1 VITIFKLINF
11 KCQKTLN
18 QTSAKFAMKFPYTL
32 LIIFLFISCNQKEKS
47 NTFSQTTPTAAK
59 NFAEKLSNAA
69 ISIIDPSIDYD
80 PAYFSIEYPNGDVPK
95 NKGVCTD
102 VIIRSY
108 RKLGIDLQ
116 KEVHED
122 MIENFSKYPNLEKW
136 GMTKTDTNIDHRRVP
151 NLEIF
156 FERNGQKLSITQDPK
171 DYKTGEIVT
180 WLINNKLPHIGIVTS
195 KKSSDGKRNLIVHNV
210 GNGQVLQDC
219 LFEYKIV
226 GHYRYWD
233 KDQMKLQ

>member
-1 VITIFKLINF
+1 MFSIFKLITF
-11 KCQKTLN
+11 KEQKTSIN
-18 QTSAKFAMKFPYTL
+18 ITAIMIRTKFIYTL
-32 LIIFLFISCNQKEKS
+32 CFVSLFFSCNQKEKS
-47 NTFSQTTPTAAK
+47 SFLAENPPATANT
-59 NFAEKLSNAA
+59 FAEKLSNAA
-69 ISIIDPSIDYD
+69 LSIIDPSIHYD
-80 PAYFSIEYPNGDVPK
+80 PAYFPIKYPNGDIPQ

-122 MIENFSKYPNLEKW
+122 MVENFSVYHNLKKW

-151 NLEIF
+151 NLEVF
-156 FERNGQKLSITQDPK
+156 FERKGEKLSITEDPK
-171 DYKTGEIVT
+171 NYKTGEIVT
-180 WLINNKLPHIGIVTS
+180 WMINDKLPHIGIVTN
-195 KKSSDGKRNLIVHNV
+195 KKSKDGKRNLIVHNV

-226 GHYRYWD
+226 GHYRYW
-233 KDQMKLQ
+233 K

>member
-1 VITIFKLINF
+1 MITIFKLINF
-11 KCQKTLN
+11 KCQKPLN

-226 GHYRYWD
+226 GHYRYWE
-233 KDQMKLQ
+233 

>member
-1 VITIFKLINF
+1 LYEKRIINVRIKNLKVMKAFYYLALAITFFTCSDKINKDEESKVIN
-11 KCQKTLN
+11 
-18 QTSAKFAMKFPYTL
+18 
-32 LIIFLFISCNQKEKS
+32 KS
-47 NTFSQTTPTAAK
+47 FE
-59 NFAEKLSNAA
+59 EKLSDAA
-69 ISIIDPSIDYD
+69 ISIIDNSILYD
-80 PAYFSIEYPNGDVPK
+80 PSYISIKYPNGDVPK

-122 MIENFSKYPNLEKW
+122 MKSHFSQYPNLKKW

-156 FERNGQKLSITQDPK
+156 FERKGTKLTVSNNPN

-180 WLINNKLPHIGIVTS
+180 WLINGKLPHIGIITN
-195 KKSSDGKRNLIVHNV
+195 KKSSDGKRPMLVHNV
-210 GNGQVLQDC
+210 GNGQVLEDC
-219 LFEYKIV
+219 LFNYEIV
-226 GHYRYWD
+226 GHFKY
-233 KDQMKLQ
+233 KN

>member
-47 NTFSQTTPTAAK
+47 NTLSQTTPTAAK

-156 FERNGQKLSITQDPK
+156 FERNGKKLSVTQDPK

-226 GHYRYWD
+226 GHYRYWE
-233 KDQMKLQ
+233 

>member
-1 VITIFKLINF
+1 
-11 KCQKTLN
+11 
-18 QTSAKFAMKFPYTL
+18 MKFPYTL
-32 LIIFLFISCNQKEKS
+32 LIIFLFFSCNQKEKS

-156 FERNGQKLSITQDPK
+156 FERNGQKLSVTQDPK

-226 GHYRYWD
+226 GHYRYWE
-233 KDQMKLQ
+233 